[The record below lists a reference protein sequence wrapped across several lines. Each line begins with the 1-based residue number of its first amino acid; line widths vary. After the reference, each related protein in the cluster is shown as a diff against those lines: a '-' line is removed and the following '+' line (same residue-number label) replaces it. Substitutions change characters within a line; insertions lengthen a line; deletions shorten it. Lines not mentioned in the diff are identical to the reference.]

1 MHPKTIN
8 IKRLCHIITIIT
20 NTTTAVHITTAI
32 TTIVVHMSTE
42 RMGTFTNTNMNTED
56 TNIITIIMTTMV

>member
-32 TTIVVHMSTE
+32 TTIVVHMGTE
-42 RMGTFTNTNMNTED
+42 RMGTFTNTNMNTEN